1 MDLESLVD
9 VYHKITN
16 NVEYTVPSYEGGPGE
31 TLNRNHDIRYFAVDN
46 RLYPVGGLY
55 NAMAGY
61 HSYNPTGIFYAPT
74 TLSGLDP
81 NMYIKSVYQTQ
92 RGDGPVIPRTQAEYE
107 EEYLLDM
114 TKQASGAKVDPIEL
128 VDIDYQQRSDFFE
141 TMVARTY
148 VGYGSTSLGL
158 SGSPSQ
164 PGQQFGGSKQYGTPD
179 SVLQFAR
186 PLPGAMM
193 NHFVIANWYDDGTGE
208 PDTNNNSV
216 PDIHENVGYANTGTK
231 ILKYYSGATLTG
243 TVELGDFGVVPN
255 ARLLIERDAF
265 SGEEEVQN
273 NGEVIDS
280 DPRDWW
286 VPIGSVDAD
295 ENGEFSFI
303 VPAGRIRVTALTGI
317 VDLQSDRDAITSA
330 KGNQNAW
337 NTWDGDLLS
346 PTANGVRSV
355 NPITGILANVSG
367 QQWLGETFV
376 NVSGAAGHS
385 NGEEVV
391 DVSIVV
397 EASGVT
403 GQIV

>member
-1 MDLESLVD
+1 
-9 VYHKITN
+9 
-16 NVEYTVPSYEGGPGE
+16 
-31 TLNRNHDIRYFAVDN
+31 
-46 RLYPVGGLY
+46 
-55 NAMAGY
+55 
-61 HSYNPTGIFYAPT
+61 
-74 TLSGLDP
+74 
-81 NMYIKSVYQTQ
+81 
-92 RGDGPVIPRTQAEYE
+92 
-107 EEYLLDM
+107 
-114 TKQASGAKVDPIEL
+114 
-128 VDIDYQQRSDFFE
+128 
-141 TMVARTY
+141 
-148 VGYGSTSLGL
+148 
-158 SGSPSQ
+158 
-164 PGQQFGGSKQYGTPD
+164 
-179 SVLQFAR
+179 
-186 PLPGAMM
+186 M

-303 VPAGRIRVTALTGI
+303 VPAGRIRVTAMTGI

-346 PTANGVRSV
+346 PTANGVRMV

-403 GQIV
+403 GQIVFAGHNDFEGDPVAELDIEITNIWDEVDSDGYSLRTSNGTITGEDLRFTGEGEAMFTGPGQVVASGTISVSEFTGNYTRAILDGHSFTGNGVFEGIGELIGTVFYENGTEVSNPVLVTTQPSRMENLFV